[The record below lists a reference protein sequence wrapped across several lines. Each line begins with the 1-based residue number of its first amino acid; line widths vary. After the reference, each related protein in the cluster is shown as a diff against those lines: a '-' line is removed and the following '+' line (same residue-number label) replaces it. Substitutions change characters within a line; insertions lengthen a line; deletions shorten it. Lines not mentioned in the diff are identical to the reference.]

1 MQNAKVPGGT
11 NVKNGKSVEA
21 SIPREITEFFDRPGG
36 RSLVIKGGAG
46 SGKTTLALQLMEEV
60 AAPDSSFYVSTRV
73 SDASLYIQFPW
84 LREKDMRSR
93 IIDASREFLATIYKP
108 EEDDS
113 RVQKDKIAKIKGAQ
127 DFLRSIQ
134 KEGAPQEAD
143 RTCLSKLSET
153 TNIPELPR
161 LYDRVEANLPAR
173 TFFVVDSVEG
183 ITGRYR
189 LDAEELVHA
198 LQKDLVE
205 RTGANMVVV
214 LEKGGDATIDYLVD
228 GVVMLDKRDVEGRR
242 VREIRLDK
250 LRATEIRRQKYLVSL
265 RNGRFRAFEPYRP
278 GGEPQRWSC
287 LPDTQTHYSS
297 GTRDL
302 DELLGGGFR
311 KGSYNVIEV
320 AENVTTEEYYSLV
333 RPLLLNFV
341 GHNRGVI
348 VVLPGGDQAETL
360 RDDLTRFM
368 DKGVFDKYIQV
379 ADYFI
384 QETKKPYVMALGTR
398 NKEEALRNWRTV
410 LQNLRG
416 SDNRPMMD
424 FAGFDTLEYLRGN
437 DIAIRDLFNTV
448 GRIKISEDVGVGIIK
463 PGLKLTQEI
472 MNMADTYLKI
482 VDINNSWCI
491 YGVNPHTIVYSITP
505 DREKGLPH
513 VRLNPVV

>member
-1 MQNAKVPGGT
+1 MKAE
-11 NVKNGKSVEA
+11 KSAES
-21 SIPREITEFFDRPGG
+21 SIPREIVEFFQKPGG

-46 SGKTTLALQLMEEV
+46 SGKTTLGLQLMEEV
-60 AAPDSSFYVSTRV
+60 AEPDASFYLSTRV

-84 LREKDMRSR
+84 LRDKDMRSR
-93 IIDASREFLATIYKP
+93 IIDASREFLSTIYKA
-108 EEDDS
+108 EEDDAQ
-113 RVQKDKIAKIKGAQ
+113 VHKDKQAKIKGAQ
-127 DFLRSIQ
+127 EFLRSIQ
-134 KEGAPQEAD
+134 KDSIPPSAD

-153 TNIPELPR
+153 TSIPEINR
-161 LYDRVEANLPAR
+161 LYDRVEAKLPAR
-173 TFFVVDSVEG
+173 TFFVIDSVEG
-183 ITGRYR
+183 ITGRYH
-189 LDAEELVHA
+189 LGAEELVHA

-205 RTGANMVVV
+205 RTGANMVVI
-214 LEKGGDATIDYLVD
+214 LEKGGDTTIDYLVD
-228 GVVMLDKRDVEGRR
+228 GVVLVDKRDIEGRR
-242 VREIRLDK
+242 VREICLDK
-250 LRATEIRRQKYLVSL
+250 LRATEIRRQKYLVTL
-265 RNGRFRAFEPYRP
+265 RNGRFRAFQPFQP
-278 GGEPQRWSC
+278 GGEVQRWAC
-287 LPDTQTHYSS
+287 LPDTTAHYST

-333 RPLLLNFV
+333 RPILLNFV

-360 RDDLTRFM
+360 RDDLTRFI

-416 SDNRPMMD
+416 ADNRPIMD

-437 DIAIRDLFNTV
+437 EIAIRDLFNTV

-482 VDINNSWCI
+482 ADINNSCCI
-491 YGVNPHTIVYSITP
+491 YGVNPHTIVYAITP

>member
-1 MQNAKVPGGT
+1 MKT
-11 NVKNGKSVEA
+11 EKSVQCNVPHELC
-21 SIPREITEFFDRPGG
+21 EFFRQPGG
-36 RSLVIKGGAG
+36 RSLIIKGGAG
-46 SGKTTLALQLMEEV
+46 SGKTTLALQLMEEI
-60 AAPDSSFYVSTRV
+60 AEADTSFYISTRV

-93 IIDASREFLATIYKP
+93 IIDASREFLASIYKP
-108 EEDDS
+108 EEEES
-113 RVQKDKIAKIKGAQ
+113 PARKDKQAKIRGAQ

-134 KEGAPQEAD
+134 KEPSLPAVD

-153 TNIPELPR
+153 INIPEITR
-161 LYDRVEANLPAR
+161 LYDRVESILPASS
-173 TFFVVDSVEG
+173 FFVVDSVEG

-189 LDAEELVHA
+189 LGTEELVHT

-205 RTGANMVVV
+205 RSGARMVVI
-214 LEKGGDATIDYLVD
+214 LEKGGDTTIDYLVD
-228 GVVMLDKRDVEGRR
+228 GVVLLDKRDIEGRR
-242 VREIRLDK
+242 VREVRLDK
-250 LRATEIRRQKYLVSL
+250 LRATEIRRQAYLVTL
-265 RNGRFRAFEPYRP
+265 RDGRFRAFEPYRP
-278 GGEPQRWSC
+278 GGATRKWSC
-287 LPDTQTHYSS
+287 QPDSATHYST

-333 RPLLLNFV
+333 RPVLLNFI
-341 GHNRGVI
+341 GQGRGVI

-360 RDDLTRFM
+360 RDDLTRFV
-368 DKGVFDKYIQV
+368 DRGIFDRFVQV

-416 SDNRPMMD
+416 SDNRPIMD

-448 GRIKISEDVGVGIIK
+448 GRIKISADVGIGIIK

-482 VDINNSWCI
+482 VDIHNSCCI
-491 YGVNPHTIVYSITP
+491 FGVNPHTIVYAITP
-505 DREKGLPH
+505 DPEKGVPH
-513 VRLNPVV
+513 VKLNPIV

>member
-1 MQNAKVPGGT
+1 
-11 NVKNGKSVEA
+11 VKNEKSVEA
-21 SIPREITEFFDRPGG
+21 SIPREIIEFFGKPGG

-46 SGKTTLALQLMEEV
+46 SGKTTMALQLMEEV
-60 AAPDSSFYVSTRV
+60 ADPATSFYLSTRV

-93 IIDASREFLATIYKP
+93 IVDASREFLATIYKP
-108 EEDDS
+108 DEDTCQ
-113 RVQKDKIAKIKGAQ
+113 VQKDKLAKIKGAQ

-153 TNIPELPR
+153 VSMPEITR
-161 LYDRVEANLPAR
+161 LYDRVEGKLPAR
-173 TFFVVDSVEG
+173 TFFVIDSVEG

-189 LDAEELVHA
+189 MEPEELVHA

-205 RTGANMVVV
+205 RTGSNMVVI
-214 LEKGGDATIDYLVD
+214 LEKGGDASIDYLAD
-228 GVVMLDKRDVEGRR
+228 GVVMLEARDLEGRR

-250 LRATEIRRQKYLVSL
+250 LRATEIRRQKHLVTL

-278 GGEPQRWSC
+278 AGETQKWAC

-320 AENVTTEEYYSLV
+320 AENVSTEQYYSLV
-333 RPLLLNFV
+333 RPILLNFV

-360 RDDLTRFM
+360 RDDLTRFI
-368 DKGVFDKYIQV
+368 DKAVFDRYIQI

-416 SDNRPMMD
+416 TENRPMMD

-482 VDINNSWCI
+482 ADIDNTCCI
-491 YGVNPHTIVYSITP
+491 FGVNPHTIVYAITP

>member
-1 MQNAKVPGGT
+1 MTGGPG
-11 NVKNGKSVEA
+11 VKDETAGGYGV
-21 SIPREITEFFDRPGG
+21 PREIAEFFDRPGG

-46 SGKTTLALQLMEEV
+46 SGKTTLALQLLEEV
-60 AAPDSSFYVSTRV
+60 AAPDSSFYLSTRV
-73 SDASLYIQFPW
+73 SDSSLYIQFPW

-93 IIDASREFLATIYKP
+93 IVDASREFLATIYKP
-108 EEDDS
+108 EVDDG
-113 RVQKDKIAKIKGAQ
+113 RVQKEKLAKIKGAQ

-134 KEGAPQEAD
+134 KDAPPQQAD
-143 RTCLSKLSET
+143 RTCLSKLAEKAT
-153 TNIPELPR
+153 LPEIDR
-161 LYDRVEANLPAR
+161 LYDRVESKLPAR

-183 ITGRYR
+183 LTGRYR
-189 LDAEELVHA
+189 LDAEELVHT

-214 LEKGGDATIDYLVD
+214 LEKGADATVDYLVD
-228 GVVMLDKRDVEGRR
+228 GVVMLDKRDVDGRR
-242 VREIRLDK
+242 VREVCLDK
-250 LRATEIRRQKYLVSL
+250 LRATEIRRQKYLVTL

-278 GGEPQRWSC
+278 GGEALKWSC

-297 GTRDL
+297 GTKDL

-333 RPLLLNFV
+333 RPILLNFV

-360 RDDLTRFM
+360 RDDLTRFV
-368 DKGVFDKYIQV
+368 DKGVFDKYIQI

-416 SDNRPMMD
+416 SDNRPIMD

-437 DIAIRDLFNTV
+437 EIAIRDLFNTV

-482 VDINNSWCI
+482 ADINNSCCI
-491 YGVNPHTIVYSITP
+491 FGVNPHTIVYAITP

>member
-1 MQNAKVPGGT
+1 
-11 NVKNGKSVEA
+11 VKTDKSGEG
-21 SIPREITEFFDRPGG
+21 SIPRELTEFFDKPGG

-46 SGKTTLALQLMEEV
+46 SGKTTLALQLMEEI
-60 AAPDSSFYVSTRV
+60 ADAESSFYLSTRV

-108 EEDDS
+108 EEEDS
-113 RVQKDKIAKIKGAQ
+113 RVQKEKLAKIKGAQ

-134 KEGAPQEAD
+134 KDAAVQAVD

-153 TNIPELPR
+153 TSIPEINR
-161 LYDRVEANLPAR
+161 LYDRIEAKLPVR
-173 TFFVVDSVEG
+173 TFFVIDSVEG

-205 RTGANMVVV
+205 RTGANMVVI
-214 LEKGGDATIDYLVD
+214 LEKGGDSSVDYLVD
-228 GVVMLDKRDVEGRR
+228 GVVLVDKRDIDGRR
-242 VREIRLDK
+242 VREMRLDK
-250 LRATEIRRQKYLVSL
+250 LRATEIRRQKYLVTL
-265 RNGRFRAFEPYRP
+265 RNGRFRAFEPYQP
-278 GGEPQRWSC
+278 GGESQRWAC
-287 LPDTQTHYSS
+287 LPDTTTHYSS

-333 RPLLLNFV
+333 RPILLNFV

-360 RDDLTRFM
+360 RDDLTRFV

-416 SDNRPMMD
+416 SDNRPIMD

-437 DIAIRDLFNTV
+437 EIAIRDLFNTV

-482 VDINNSWCI
+482 ADIDNSCCI
-491 YGVNPHTIVYSITP
+491 YGVNPHTIVYAITP

>member
-1 MQNAKVPGGT
+1 MKT
-11 NVKNGKSVEA
+11 DKSGEG
-21 SIPREITEFFDRPGG
+21 SIPRELTEFFDKPGG

-46 SGKTTLALQLMEEV
+46 SGKTTLALQLMEEI
-60 AAPDSSFYVSTRV
+60 ADAESSFYLSTRV

-108 EEDDS
+108 EEEDS
-113 RVQKDKIAKIKGAQ
+113 RVQKEKLAKIKGAQ

-134 KEGAPQEAD
+134 KDAAVQAVD

-153 TNIPELPR
+153 TSIPEINR
-161 LYDRVEANLPAR
+161 LYDRIEAKLPVR
-173 TFFVVDSVEG
+173 TFFVIDSVEG

-205 RTGANMVVV
+205 RTGANMVVI
-214 LEKGGDATIDYLVD
+214 LEKGGDSSVDYLVD
-228 GVVMLDKRDVEGRR
+228 GVVLVDKRDIDGRR
-242 VREIRLDK
+242 VREMRLDK
-250 LRATEIRRQKYLVSL
+250 LRATEIRRQKYLVTL
-265 RNGRFRAFEPYRP
+265 RNGRFRAFEPYQP
-278 GGEPQRWSC
+278 GGESQRWAC
-287 LPDTQTHYSS
+287 LPDTTTHYSS

-333 RPLLLNFV
+333 RPILLNFV

-360 RDDLTRFM
+360 RDDLTRFV

-416 SDNRPMMD
+416 SDNRPIMD

-437 DIAIRDLFNTV
+437 EIAIRDLFNTV

-482 VDINNSWCI
+482 ADIDNSCCI
-491 YGVNPHTIVYSITP
+491 YGVNPHTIVYAITP

>member
-1 MQNAKVPGGT
+1 
-11 NVKNGKSVEA
+11 VKTDKSREG
-21 SIPREITEFFDRPGG
+21 SIPRELTEFFDKPGG

-46 SGKTTLALQLMEEV
+46 SGKTTLALQLMEEI
-60 AAPDSSFYVSTRV
+60 ADAESSFYLSTRV

-108 EEDDS
+108 EEEDS
-113 RVQKDKIAKIKGAQ
+113 RVQKEKLARIKGAQ

-134 KEGAPQEAD
+134 KDAAVQAVD

-153 TNIPELPR
+153 TSIPEINR
-161 LYDRVEANLPAR
+161 LYDRIEAKLPVR
-173 TFFVVDSVEG
+173 TFFVIDSVEG

-205 RTGANMVVV
+205 RTGANMVVI
-214 LEKGGDATIDYLVD
+214 LEKGGDSSVDYLVD
-228 GVVMLDKRDVEGRR
+228 GVVLVDKRDIDGRR
-242 VREIRLDK
+242 VREMRLDK
-250 LRATEIRRQKYLVSL
+250 LRATEIRRQKYLVTL
-265 RNGRFRAFEPYRP
+265 RNGRFRAFEPYQP
-278 GGEPQRWSC
+278 GGESQRWAC
-287 LPDTQTHYSS
+287 LPDTTTHYSS

-333 RPLLLNFV
+333 RPILLNFV

-360 RDDLTRFM
+360 RDDLTRFV

-416 SDNRPMMD
+416 SDNRPIMD

-437 DIAIRDLFNTV
+437 EIAIRDLFNTV

-482 VDINNSWCI
+482 ADIDNSCCI
-491 YGVNPHTIVYSITP
+491 YGVNPHTIVYAITP

>member
-1 MQNAKVPGGT
+1 MPNGGT
-11 NVKNGKSVEA
+11 GMRADRGNV
-21 SIPREITEFFDRPGG
+21 PREICEFFGKPGS
-36 RSLVIKGGAG
+36 RSLIIKGGAG

-60 AAPDSSFYVSTRV
+60 APPDRSFYLSTRV

-93 IIDASREFLATIYKP
+93 IIDASREFLASIYKP
-108 EEDDS
+108 EEEDGPARKEKQS
-113 RVQKDKIAKIKGAQ
+113 RVRGAR

-134 KEGAPQEAD
+134 KEPAPPTVD
-143 RTCLSKLSET
+143 RTCLSKISET
-153 TNIPELPR
+153 ANIPEITR
-161 LYDRVEANLPAR
+161 LYDRVESKLPASS
-173 TFFVVDSVEG
+173 FFVIDSVEG
-183 ITGRYR
+183 IAGRYR
-189 LDAEELVHA
+189 LEPEGLVHA

-205 RTGANMVVV
+205 RSGAHMVVI
-214 LEKGGDATIDYLVD
+214 LEKGGDTSVDYLVD
-228 GVVMLDKRDVEGRR
+228 GVVLLDKRDIEGRR
-242 VREIRLDK
+242 VREVRLDK
-250 LRATEIRRQKYLVSL
+250 LRATEIRRQAYLVTL
-265 RNGRFRAFEPYRP
+265 RDGRFRAFEPYRP
-278 GGEPQRWSC
+278 GGAAQKWAGV
-287 LPDTQTHYSS
+287 PDTTTHYSS

-333 RPLLLNFV
+333 RPVLLNFV
-341 GHNRGVI
+341 GQGRGVI

-360 RDDLTRFM
+360 RDDLTRFIER
-368 DKGVFDKYIQV
+368 GVFDRYVQV

-416 SDNRPMMD
+416 SENRPIMD

-448 GRIKISEDVGVGIIK
+448 GRIKISADVGVGIIK

-482 VDINNSWCI
+482 VDLHNTCCI
-491 YGVNPHTIVYSITP
+491 FGVNPHTIVYAITP
-505 DREKGLPH
+505 DPEKGMPH